1 MLHIHYCTYCCH
13 RDVARQAPCSV
24 CVTRTA
30 QRHHSTSSGSLKAA
44 LQAEQCQMAGGGQ
57 KEYSSATT
65 GDRSAL
71 RLASPREQEGLTGLV
86 SLIRVVGRLLPSLT
100 IDWRREDTHRR
111 FARVS
116 RVVTTHALYHVTIV
130 GV

>member
-1 MLHIHYCTYCCH
+1 
-13 RDVARQAPCSV
+13 
-24 CVTRTA
+24 
-30 QRHHSTSSGSLKAA
+30 
-44 LQAEQCQMAGGGQ
+44 MAGGGQ

-71 RLASPREQEGLTGLV
+71 RLARPREQEGLTGLV

>member
-1 MLHIHYCTYCCH
+1 
-13 RDVARQAPCSV
+13 
-24 CVTRTA
+24 
-30 QRHHSTSSGSLKAA
+30 
-44 LQAEQCQMAGGGQ
+44 MAGGGQ

-71 RLASPREQEGLTGLV
+71 SLANPREQKGLV

>member
-1 MLHIHYCTYCCH
+1 
-13 RDVARQAPCSV
+13 
-24 CVTRTA
+24 
-30 QRHHSTSSGSLKAA
+30 
-44 LQAEQCQMAGGGQ
+44 MAGGGQ
-57 KEYSSATT
+57 NEYSSATT